1 MSLILELG
9 ESSIMKGEEAL
20 VGRASDK
27 EGVVECMC
35 ACIKYEINN
44 GGKSPRDVVGMVEIS

>member
-1 MSLILELG
+1 
-9 ESSIMKGEEAL
+9 MKGEEAL